1 MHGLIK
7 NCPHFSV
14 NNLTDIFG
22 ISQVYLSSRMD
33 IVTRSLDKKE
43 EEETERATKL
53 NMVKLI

>member
-7 NCPHFSV
+7 NCPHFPV

-33 IVTRSLDKKE
+33 IVSLDKKE
-43 EEETERATKL
+43 EEKTERATKL